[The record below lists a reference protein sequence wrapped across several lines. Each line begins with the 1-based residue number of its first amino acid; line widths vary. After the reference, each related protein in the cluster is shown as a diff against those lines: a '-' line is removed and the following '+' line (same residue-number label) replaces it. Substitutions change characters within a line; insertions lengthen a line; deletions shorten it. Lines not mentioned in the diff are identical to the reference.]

1 VSIGEKELT
10 MAPED
15 TL

>member
-15 TL
+15 IL